1 MNDYISRAAAKAV
14 LKQHEHRF
22 TCADEA
28 NGIGNVKWSEYVVYS
43 DTAQNCIDAIPAAD
57 VRPVVRG
64 KDIWKSHDSHCEF
77 KCSVCGAWAGEVA
90 GGTLDGGPFNFCP
103 NCGAKLEVDNE

>member
-1 MNDYISRAAAKAV
+1 MDYISKEDA
-14 LKQHEHRF
+14 L
-22 TCADEA
+22 
-28 NGIGNVKWSEYVVYS
+28 GSI
-43 DTAQNCIDAIPAAD
+43 CIDCSAQRDCRPGERCVDYMRIKAIPAAD

-103 NCGAKLEVDNE
+103 NCGAKLEADHE

>member
-1 MNDYISRAAAKAV
+1 MNDYISRASALSILSDRAIKCAGFYGDLGGACSGAKK
-14 LKQHEHRF
+14 LIE
-22 TCADEA
+22 
-28 NGIGNVKWSEYVVYS
+28 
-43 DTAQNCIDAIPAAD
+43 AIPAAD

-103 NCGAKLEVDNE
+103 SCGAKLEAGE